1 MVPGAKER
9 TGERCLKNCK
19 ELEVAQKNRRTGEMF
34 EELQRIKKRTGVMF
48 ETHIE
53 FDGPETKKYM
63 KSCKEL
69 DMIWGKRKNR

>member
-1 MVPGAKER
+1 
-9 TGERCLKNCK
+9 
-19 ELEVAQKNRRTGEMF
+19 MF

-48 ETHIE
+48 ETYIE

-69 DMIWGKRKNR
+69 DMIWGKRKNRWNVWRDVTAHSKGENRWGVWRVVRIKCG